1 MLTVHE
7 WTGRE
12 ARALRLAKR
21 LSVRAFA
28 EHLGVAVRTV
38 SKWEAHSTE
47 ITPRPD
53 TQALL
58 DTVLTRANADEQA
71 RFQRFL
77 TDNGTPSASITLVD
91 RSGKE
96 SHDAH
101 AGHLN
106 NWKSSETSEA
116 AVPPGRRVDLTDI
129 TQLHEHVRKLT
140 QDYDRHPSALLLA
153 AAGQCHG
160 QVIRLRE
167 RACDSR
173 TRRHLW
179 SMEAESAILMGQLVW
194 DASQRRDH
202 TTTLA
207 YLDAAILAARQAQDA
222 AAEAHALLRKS
233 FVALYGTRL
242 PDHGLAL
249 GEQTVK
255 ISRHISDVL
264 TGQALLH
271 IAEARAMRGE
281 QQECEAALHA
291 ADTYLARVKP
301 TDTAIGLYSPTQFN
315 RLAGSCYLRLDRPDR
330 AEALLTPII
339 DAVRAKKSAGIVLG
353 NLALAR
359 IRQNRLEEAIAAL
372 HQAMDIA
379 ETTRGGGGL
388 NVIFTAGRELRPW
401 LDRPTVQ
408 ETNDRLLALMTTT

>member
-106 NWKSSETSEA
+106 N
-116 AVPPGRRVDLTDI
+116 
-129 TQLHEHVRKLT
+129 
-140 QDYDRHPSALLLA
+140 
-153 AAGQCHG
+153 
-160 QVIRLRE
+160 
-167 RACDSR
+167 
-173 TRRHLW
+173 
-179 SMEAESAILMGQLVW
+179 
-194 DASQRRDH
+194 
-202 TTTLA
+202 
-207 YLDAAILAARQAQDA
+207 
-222 AAEAHALLRKS
+222 
-233 FVALYGTRL
+233 
-242 PDHGLAL
+242 
-249 GEQTVK
+249 
-255 ISRHISDVL
+255 
-264 TGQALLH
+264 
-271 IAEARAMRGE
+271 
-281 QQECEAALHA
+281 
-291 ADTYLARVKP
+291 
-301 TDTAIGLYSPTQFN
+301 
-315 RLAGSCYLRLDRPDR
+315 
-330 AEALLTPII
+330 
-339 DAVRAKKSAGIVLG
+339 
-353 NLALAR
+353 
-359 IRQNRLEEAIAAL
+359 
-372 HQAMDIA
+372 
-379 ETTRGGGGL
+379 
-388 NVIFTAGRELRPW
+388 
-401 LDRPTVQ
+401 
-408 ETNDRLLALMTTT
+408 